1 MTRGY
6 KNCNPGNIRINK
18 DKFQGEVIPSQD
30 KSFKQFKNMAY
41 GYRAV
46 FAILD
51 TYRKQGLDTIVKII
65 GRWAPPNE
73 NDTQGYINSVVK
85 WSGVAK
91 DKVLTEYSGAD
102 YIQIVAA
109 MSRMENGI
117 EASMPDVIAGF
128 NLQNRIKKVG

>member
-30 KSFKQFKNMAY
+30 KAFKQFKNMAY
-41 GYRAV
+41 GYRAMFV
-46 FAILD
+46 DLSTKLKKGIN
-51 TYRKQGLDTIVKII
+51 TIHKII
-65 GRWAPPNE
+65 YAWAPPNE
-73 NDTQGYINSVVK
+73 NDTELYIKKVVE
-85 WSGVAK
+85 WSGVPK
-91 DKVLTEYSGAD
+91 DKTLTEYSGTD
-102 YIQIVAA
+102 YINIVAA

-128 NLQNRIKKVG
+128 NLQDRIKKVG